1 MVSRST
7 PVRAL
12 LYYIS
17 ITNGLTPT
25 RSEAG
30 CRRHCRCAGNT
41 GPVPVPA
48 WGATRLRAPV
58 RQHNTSA
65 EPLRW
70 RWRSGC
76 TPLAVTAPASSDA
89 PLLRS
94 TKQPRQICLGTAHV
108 CTALLV
114 LGFFLAS
121 CSPTLPGR
129 RLCRERPTRYPCDRR
144 TAMLRAPAVSPRPTR
159 KLSSQRPAHPAL
171 RREVQ
176 TRLPPRAPQ
185 LRQRPARTWAPWQT

>member
-1 MVSRST
+1 MRRTCNLGGHSSPRSPRNPRRRGRVGVVSRST

-12 LYYIS
+12 LYYNS

-25 RSEAG
+25 RSEA
-30 CRRHCRCAGNT
+30 RVSAALSVCAGIK
-41 GPVPVPA
+41 GA
-48 WGATRLRAPV
+48 GRCSRGATRLRAPV
-58 RQHNTSA
+58 RQHDTSA

-108 CTALLV
+108 CTRHCWC
-114 LGFFLAS
+114 LAS
-121 CSPTLPGR
+121 SW
-129 RLCRERPTRYPCDRR
+129 
-144 TAMLRAPAVSPRPTR
+144 
-159 KLSSQRPAHPAL
+159 
-171 RREVQ
+171 
-176 TRLPPRAPQ
+176 PRARRRCRAGDSAGSARHDV
-185 LRQRPARTWAPWQT
+185 LVTDARPC

>member
-12 LYYIS
+12 LYYNS

-25 RSEAG
+25 RSEA
-30 CRRHCRCAGNT
+30 RVSAALSVCAGIK
-41 GPVPVPA
+41 GA
-48 WGATRLRAPV
+48 GRCSRGATRLRAPV
-58 RQHNTSA
+58 RQHDTSA

-94 TKQPRQICLGTAHV
+94 TKQLRQICLGTAHV
-108 CTALLV
+108 KHGTVGAWLLLGLV
-114 LGFFLAS
+114 LAGAAGQA
-121 CSPTLPGR
+121 TLPG
-129 RLCRERPTRYPCDRR
+129 
-144 TAMLRAPAVSPRPTR
+144 APDTTS
-159 KLSSQRPAHPAL
+159 L
-171 RREVQ
+171 
-176 TRLPPRAPQ
+176 
-185 LRQRPARTWAPWQT
+185 